1 MVARKTV
8 LITDCSDGGIGSG
21 LAATFQQRGFHVF
34 ATACNLSK
42 MRDLEGLP
50 KVNFLALDI
59 VKAGDIK
66 AVVDAKSFRR
76 AVVWERCSSD
86 PSDLD

>member
-1 MVARKTV
+1 
-8 LITDCSDGGIGSG
+8 
-21 LAATFQQRGFHVF
+21 
-34 ATACNLSK
+34 

-66 AVVDAKSFRR
+66 AVVDAVFNHARF
-76 AVVWERCSSD
+76 
-86 PSDLD
+86 LDYLIHNAARNYFMLMDENLNIVRGLFEINFIGPIVF